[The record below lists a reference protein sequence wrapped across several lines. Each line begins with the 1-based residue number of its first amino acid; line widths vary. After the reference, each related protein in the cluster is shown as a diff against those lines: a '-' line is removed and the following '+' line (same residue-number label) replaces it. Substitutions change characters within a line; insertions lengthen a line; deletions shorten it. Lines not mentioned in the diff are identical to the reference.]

1 MKTHLKKL
9 LQVAASGAG
18 LAIAA
23 LLGGSV
29 QTSAAATADP
39 SAGSSFTWDLLSDGS
54 GQKGIAFITFSN
66 DLTFSG
72 YEMWGSAAPNTNTP
86 PDGRGGSESRGSG
99 LSSSSSVS
107 NLFVFGFS
115 RISGLWN
122 INAKKQ
128 IVGFFAVILNATS
141 EGTNYNPGVVLE
153 TITNPETLETTNLL
167 ITFAAGQS
175 EVITNFAWANPPPGS
190 PPITRCSTRMLPSA
204 SAPVQPPMPSASLA
218 LPPQAS
224 A

>member
-23 LLGGSV
+23 LLVGGSV

-86 PDGRGGSESRGSG
+86 PDGRGGSESRGS
-99 LSSSSSVS
+99 
-107 NLFVFGFS
+107 
-115 RISGLWN
+115 
-122 INAKKQ
+122 
-128 IVGFFAVILNATS
+128 
-141 EGTNYNPGVVLE
+141 
-153 TITNPETLETTNLL
+153 
-167 ITFAAGQS
+167 
-175 EVITNFAWANPPPGS
+175 
-190 PPITRCSTRMLPSA
+190 
-204 SAPVQPPMPSASLA
+204 
-218 LPPQAS
+218 
-224 A
+224 